1 MKKIILVL
9 MLFFLTAC
17 STDRINQSIPENK
30 YDFSEQVE
38 PYNIDVYID
47 QIDPVISNLNYIRM
61 DSVFNDDENQMK
73 VIITDRTIENILQ
86 IFLEYEKNH
95 DTYDLINFFD
105 LHVKKLSTVDVDII
119 IYKII
124 NKIEVDFENRQ
135 AIILEPEFNDMIV
148 DYITRITDTFL
159 NSFEVSSDL
168 LNEYPNIYQFIEKLK
183 RTVNGGY
190 QIRRYEDE
198 YYMFI
203 DYSSFLLRYKDYY
216 SEETLAAVDILVR
229 ESRNLVWINNILQV
243 DNEAMAYRTDQIE
256 SFMKNYPNSQYYQMM
271 RNYYVDYLTAIVSNP
286 SNISQNNV
294 NELFYSTEK
303 INEFNKII
311 ERYSGSQMARILS
324 DLIVTIESN
333 ELKYDEEK
341 IAEIINKIGVTY

>member
-1 MKKIILVL
+1 MKKMFLILLCVS
-9 MLFFLTAC
+9 LTAC
-17 STDRINQSIPENK
+17 STDKINQSIPENK

-47 QIDPVISNLNYIRM
+47 QIDPVISNLDYIRM
-61 DSVFNDDENQMK
+61 DSVFYDDENQTK

-86 IFLEYEKNH
+86 IYLEYEKNH

-105 LHVKKLSTVDVDII
+105 LHVKKLSSVDVDIL

-124 NKIEVDFENRQ
+124 NKIEDDFDGHQ
-135 AIILEPEFNDMIV
+135 SVVLESEFNDMIV

-159 NSFEVSSDL
+159 NSFEVSADL
-168 LNEYPNIYQFIEKLK
+168 LNEYPDMYQYIDKLK
-183 RTVNGGY
+183 RIVNGGY
-190 QIRRYEDE
+190 QIRRYEDQ
-198 YYMFI
+198 YYMFT

-216 SEETLAAVDILVR
+216 SEETLAAVEILVR
-229 ESRNLVWINNILQV
+229 ESRNLVWINDILQV

-256 SFMKNYPNSQYYQMM
+256 SFMKNYPNSQYYQIM

-286 SNISQNNV
+286 NNISVNNLRESV
-294 NELFYSTEK
+294 YSNEK
-303 INEFNKII
+303 IDEFNKII

-324 DLIVTIESN
+324 DLVETIESN
-333 ELKYDEEK
+333 TLKYDEEK